1 MGIELPAELADIA
14 QRTGAQWPEAD
25 EDAMLR
31 QSGAWR
37 DAASELGSLAGDADS
52 SASGALDAMVGAAG
66 DAARSHWSGF
76 VDPDRGKLTT
86 AVKGA
91 TQAADRLEHAA
102 GQIAEAKVEI
112 VRQLTHAARNEG
124 AAQAAADGG
133 HPSALLGLP
142 NLLGAVS
149 TNLASVNESLV
160 GAVADTARGLDP
172 SEVVNPN
179 PHSNGG
185 RHGLVGAVTGLGAE
199 AVAASAEVV
208 DGVPAEV
215 ASGRDVARSLA
226 GTVEDTAAEAP
237 PAVDSGPGPQWR
249 AVPPALEDVAS
260 NAPTP
265 PSGLPG
271 AHASGSFAEAETPR
285 SGIPLPPGPGPGGQP
300 SGWLPSHGQTT
311 LAGYADAPLPPAAAQ
326 PAPAAA
332 PPLPGAGPAGAAF
345 GAAVGG
351 GGHAAGGAAGS
362 PPQGQGGGAAAPGA
376 PGAPAG
382 RGGERGS
389 ARGFGGL
396 GGIGDGQQPPNRPEP
411 RQAPPPAQ
419 QAPHRPEPRQAPPPA
434 QQQPQ
439 PQPALGT
446 QRQDRQT
453 VVALFL
459 VHMFPIGHLPK
470 ARSEPARQLP
480 PPPTEADFAAGL
492 RFEPHDH
499 PDSDVITGDA
509 ALAGAASGPPAP
521 SEAEGLAGDHPAVA
535 ELCAGYD
542 PLAEMNERDW
552 DRRYLVKPD
561 ESAPEFAWPPGELY
575 PEGGCQDGEPV
586 TLPVGT
592 VIDRFGGPAGRVF
605 AKDGTA
611 YRKRSLPPTHLD
623 AGYHRYR
630 VLRELPMWRAVSA
643 GWFGQTGG
651 GVRLRAVYPAADL
664 VALGY
669 LEDVTAQTSGA
680 SGENAVKAESG
691 VQEPGTTSTG
701 GVA

>member
-14 QRTGAQWPEAD
+14 QRTGARWPEAD

-31 QSGAWR
+31 QAGAWR

-76 VDPDRGKLTT
+76 VDPDRGKLTS

-149 TNLASVNESLV
+149 TNLASVNDSLV
-160 GAVADTARGLDP
+160 GAVGDTARGLDP

-185 RHGLVGAVTGLGAE
+185 RHGLVGAVTGLGAD
-199 AVAASAEVV
+199 AAAAGAEVV
-208 DGVPAEV
+208 EGVPAEV
-215 ASGRDVARSLA
+215 SSGRDVVGSLT
-226 GTVEDTAAEAP
+226 GTVEDTAGEAP
-237 PAVDSGPGPQWR
+237 PSVDSGAGPAWR

-285 SGIPLPPGPGPGGQP
+285 SGVPLPPGPGPAAQP
-300 SGWLPSHGQTT
+300 PGWLPSHGQTT

-326 PAPAAA
+326 PAPAPAAA

-351 GGHAAGGAAGS
+351 GGHAAGGAAGG

-389 ARGFGGL
+389 ARGIGGMGGMGGFGG
-396 GGIGDGQQPPNRPEP
+396 GQE
-411 RQAPPPAQ
+411 APQ
-419 QAPHRPEPRQAPPPA
+419 RPEPRQAPPPA

-480 PPPTEADFAAGL
+480 PPPAESDFAAGL

-499 PDSDVITGDA
+499 PDSDVITADA
-509 ALAGAASGPPAP
+509 ALPGAVSRPPAP
-521 SEAEGLAGDHPAVA
+521 SEAEGLAADHRVVA

-586 TLPVGT
+586 MLAVGT
-592 VIDRFGGPAGRVF
+592 VIDRFGGAAGRVF
-605 AKDGTA
+605 AEDGTA

-623 AGYHRYR
+623 ARYHRYR

-643 GWFGQTGG
+643 GWFGQPGS
-651 GVRLRAVYPAADL
+651 GVRLRAVYPAGDL

-669 LEDVTAQTSGA
+669 LEDVTAQLSA
-680 SGENAVKAESG
+680 SNRENAVNADSGEQES
-691 VQEPGTTSTG
+691 ETTSAG
-701 GVA
+701 GVI

>member
-31 QSGAWR
+31 QAGAWR

-76 VDPDRGKLTT
+76 VDPDRGKLTS

-160 GAVADTARGLDP
+160 GAVAETARGLDP

-237 PAVDSGPGPQWR
+237 AAVDSGPGPEWR
-249 AVPPALEDVAS
+249 AVPPAPEDVAS
-260 NAPTP
+260 TASTP

-285 SGIPLPPGPGPGGQP
+285 SGVPLPSGPGPAGQP
-300 SGWLPSHGQTT
+300 SGWLPSHGQTS

-326 PAPAAA
+326 PSPAPAAA

-351 GGHAAGGAAGS
+351 GGYAAGGA
-362 PPQGQGGGAAAPGA
+362 
-376 PGAPAG
+376 
-382 RGGERGS
+382 R
-389 ARGFGGL
+389 GL
-396 GGIGDGQQPPNRPEP
+396 GGIGEG
-411 RQAPPPAQ
+411 Q
-419 QAPHRPEPRQAPPPA
+419 QAPHRPEPRQAPPA

-605 AKDGTA
+605 SEDGTA

-643 GWFGQTGG
+643 GWFGQSGG

-664 VALGY
+664 VVLGY
-669 LEDVTAQTSGA
+669 LEDVTAQA
-680 SGENAVKAESG
+680 SGENTVNAVKAESG

-701 GVA
+701 GVI